1 MFYYIQN
8 IFKISSKTFKYFDLR
23 KYDASAQLDR
33 SDTSVY
39 PDGYVCSLCARVMAV
54 CRGNGAAER
63 DIRGRERGGKTPF
76 LPIRRPKILNLR
88 LEGILLF
95 FIFYVFNKAVLLVF
109 VLLHF

>member
-1 MFYYIQN
+1 MYSN
-8 IFKISSKTFKYFDLR
+8 ISKYFGFR

-39 PDGYVCSLCARVMAV
+39 PDGYVCSLSSRVMAV

-88 LEGILLF
+88 LERILLY
-95 FIFYVFNKAVLLVF
+95 FIFYFFEKLFFLFLFLFLFCGIFLALF
-109 VLLHF
+109 H